1 MKVLI
6 SGASGAMGKKLAEAC
21 ARGVCGADAKPV
33 LYAKFDASEGMYTEL
48 SDVTEKTDVLI
59 DFSFH
64 TGISEVLDYCLKN
77 KLPAVICTTGH
88 SPEEEALIHKAAEQ
102 IPVFHSGNM
111 SVGVAALVS
120 LAKQATALFPGA
132 DIEIVETHHNRKVD
146 APSGTA
152 VMIAK
157 ALKEVRPESTFH
169 EGRSGMCKREKNE
182 IGIQAIRMGNIV
194 GIHEVM
200 INTGTEQISLKHE
213 AFDRALFADGALA
226 AAAFLMGKGPGFYD
240 MTDLTA
246 SH

>member
-21 ARGVCGADAKPV
+21 ARGMSGADPKPV
-33 LYAKFDASEGMYTEL
+33 LYAKFDASEGMYTSL
-48 SDVTEKTDVLI
+48 SDITEKTDVLI

-64 TGISEVLDYCLKN
+64 TGIGEVLDYCLAH

-88 SPEEEALIHKAAEQ
+88 TPEEEELIHKAAEQ

-111 SVGVAALVS
+111 SVGVAALVN
-120 LAKQATALFPGA
+120 LAKQAAALFPDA
-132 DIEIVETHHNRKVD
+132 DIEIVETHHNRKAD

-152 VMIAK
+152 LMIAK
-157 ALKEVRPESTFH
+157 ALQKVRPEAKLT
-169 EGRSGMCKREKNE
+169 EGRSGMCKREKGE

-226 AAAFLMGKGPGFYD
+226 AASFLLEKGPGFYNMD
-240 MTDLTA
+240 DLTA
-246 SH
+246 